1 MMTRWTVCCALVL
14 GALSGCATQRSP
26 TKVSYESEA
35 WKFGDAEGTKLTTE
49 HYEIYTTLRD
59 PVLIQ
64 ALPAFVEGAYEQYTR
79 LIPPVRTPE
88 ERMKVYLFA
97 SRGQWAAFTRELTGS
112 RARIF
117 LQVRNGGYSERGVS
131 VIQYVTHSVTFP
143 LFAHEGWHQ
152 YLYHCV
158 NTKVPAWLNEGL
170 AVICEGQ
177 RWDQHG
183 LKEFDP
189 WYNPLRRNDLSQAL
203 IANRLYPL
211 RRLLETHAGEV
222 IQGSTQGVATYY
234 AQLWALILFLREG
247 QHGKYAASF
256 NRMLADLATPQAEQR
271 ARTSH
276 IWSERS
282 AFNFGEA
289 LFRAYISEELEAVEQ
304 EYFAFLRERFFARR

>member
-1 MMTRWTVCCALVL
+1 MIRRLLLCGLVL
-14 GALSGCATQRSP
+14 GVAGGCAARREGTIVP
-26 TKVSYESEA
+26 YESEP
-35 WKFGDAEGTKLTTE
+35 WKYGAAEGTRLTTE

-59 PVLIQ
+59 PVLIE
-64 ALPAFVEGAYEQYTR
+64 ALPAFVEGAYQHYTR
-79 LIPPVRTPE
+79 LIPPVRPPG
-88 ERMKVYLFA
+88 ERMKVYLFV
-97 SRGQWAAFTRELTGS
+97 SRGQWAAFTREFTGP
-112 RARIF
+112 RARVF

-131 VIQYVTHSVTFP
+131 VIQYVTHAVTFP

-158 NTKVPAWLNEGL
+158 NTKIPAWLNEGL

-203 IANRLYPL
+203 IANRLHPL
-211 RRLLETHAGEV
+211 RHLLETHAGEV
-222 IQGSTQGVATYY
+222 IQGSTQGVTTYY

-247 QHGKYAASF
+247 QHGKYAAQF
-256 NRMLADLATPQAEQR
+256 NQMLADLATPQAEQR
-271 ARTSH
+271 ARTAH
-276 IWSERS
+276 IWSERD

-289 LFRAYISEELEAVEQ
+289 LFRAYISEDIAAVEQ

>member
-1 MMTRWTVCCALVL
+1 MMTRWMACGVL
-14 GALSGCATQRSP
+14 MLGTLGGCTTPRSS
-26 TKVSYESEA
+26 TKVPYESEA
-35 WKFGDAEGTKLTTE
+35 WRFNDAEGSKLTTE

-59 PVLIQ
+59 PVLIE

-79 LIPPVRTPE
+79 LIPPVRAPE
-88 ERMKVYLFA
+88 ERMKVYLFV
-97 SRGQWAAFTRELTGS
+97 SRGQWAAFTRKFTGS
-112 RARIF
+112 RARVF

-247 QHGKYAASF
+247 QQGKYAAPF
-256 NRMLADLATPQAEQR
+256 NRMLADLGTSQAEQR
-271 ARTSH
+271 ARTAH

-289 LFRAYISEELEAVEQ
+289 LFRAYISEDLESVEQ